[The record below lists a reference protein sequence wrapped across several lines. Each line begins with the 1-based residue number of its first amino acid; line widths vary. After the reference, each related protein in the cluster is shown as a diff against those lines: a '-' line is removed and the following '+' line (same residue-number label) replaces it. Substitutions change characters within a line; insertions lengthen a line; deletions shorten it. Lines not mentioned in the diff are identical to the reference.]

1 MHTRLSLVTAVMAP
15 PLCGAVSELRLCV
28 AVVRVWVSNVA
39 LPGSASAETGTM
51 RLCVCVRVRA
61 DEVPLAACK
70 WLCAYASVNCVKT
83 LAMYI
88 SACADGVVMWMW
100 HPYG

>member
-1 MHTRLSLVTAVMAP
+1 MGFKCGITRLCLGRDRDYALV
-15 PLCGAVSELRLCV
+15 CIG
-28 AVVRVWVSNVA
+28 
-39 LPGSASAETGTM
+39 
-51 RLCVCVRVRA
+51 VCVRVRA